1 MGGVAD
7 QFRSISVYLVQMLAI
22 WRNPVI
28 AWAAANGSIDRPE
41 GAISRN
47 LPARRILRDADL
59 GAVDAV
65 AANVAVT
72 EVRSEHRSVIRG
84 DGQPAQFRG
93 LACAR
98 VERHERADAD
108 PPVCIDAA
116 HDDPVAGSYS
126 VDEGIRPTVQEGYVE
141 RRGASRV
148 VERGCAEPG
157 GPVHREYD
165 EAVRGS
171 LLLQD
176 HRQRAL

>member
-108 PPVCIDAA
+108 PTVCIDAA
-116 HDDPVAGSYS
+116 HDEPVASRYS
-126 VDEGIRPTVQEGYVE
+126 VNESIRPAVQEGHVE
-141 RRGASRV
+141 RPRAS
-148 VERGCAEPG
+148 
-157 GPVHREYD
+157 PVLDPASPDRPAPTH
-165 EAVRGS
+165 G
-171 LLLQD
+171 
-176 HRQRAL
+176 